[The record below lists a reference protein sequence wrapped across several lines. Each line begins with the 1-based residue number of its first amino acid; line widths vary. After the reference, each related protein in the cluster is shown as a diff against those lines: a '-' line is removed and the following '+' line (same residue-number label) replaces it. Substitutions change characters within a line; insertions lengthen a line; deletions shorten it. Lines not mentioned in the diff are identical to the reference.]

1 MGKINLKTKIEE
13 FAIDCTNYKLNGL
26 CILSQ
31 KEKDKSALAAVV
43 CGNPVDIVMAIIK
56 SMNEEPLMAKIIEA
70 AVEYQKHLNEL
81 ADSDIDELLKD
92 YHKN

>member
-1 MGKINLKTKIEE
+1 MEKINLKAKIEE

-56 SMNEEPLMAKIIEA
+56 SMNEEPLM
-70 AVEYQKHLNEL
+70 QK
-81 ADSDIDELLKD
+81 
-92 YHKN
+92 

>member
-1 MGKINLKTKIEE
+1 MEKNNLKAKIEE

-56 SMNEEPLMAKIIEA
+56 AMNEEPLMAKIIEA

-81 ADSDIDELLKD
+81 ADSDINELLKD

>member
-1 MGKINLKTKIEE
+1 MENINLKTKIEE

-70 AVEYQKHLNEL
+70 AVEYQKHLDEL
-81 ADSDIDELLKD
+81 DDSDIDELLKE